1 MSGHSKWS
9 TIKHQKGVTDAR
21 RGQLFTKL
29 AREITVAAR
38 EGGGDNPDMNVR
50 LRMAVQ
56 KARESNM
63 PLDNVE
69 RATKRGAGGG
79 EGGSDA
85 LEEALY
91 EGYGPGGVAIL
102 LQALTDNRKRTVS
115 DVRASF
121 ARAGGSLGEAGCV
134 SWIFESRGV
143 VTAEVDPDEGEEIAL
158 VAIDAGAED
167 FKLEGSYLEVYAIPE
182 NLENL
187 RNALEQQGVKVT
199 SAELSMVPS
208 NTVLLDAKV
217 AVQALRLL
225 DHLEEMDDIQ
235 KVYTN
240 ADFPDEA
247 LEQYKG

>member
-38 EGGGDNPDMNVR
+38 QGGDNPDANVR
-50 LRMAVQ
+50 LRLAVQ

-63 PLDNVE
+63 PLDNVD
-69 RATKRGAGGG
+69 RAVKRGVGGG
-79 EGGSDA
+79 EGGGD

-91 EGYGPGGVAIL
+91 EGYGPGGVAIM

-121 ARAGGSLGEAGCV
+121 TRAGGSLGEAGCV
-134 SWIFESRGV
+134 SWNFEPRGV
-143 VTAEVDPDEGEEIAL
+143 VTAEVDPDMGEEIAL
-158 VAIDAGAED
+158 AAIDLGAED
-167 FKLEGSYLEVYAIPE
+167 FKLDGSFLEVYTAYE
-182 NLENL
+182 NLEAL
-187 RNALEQQGVKVT
+187 RSALEHQGVNVT
-199 SAELSMVPS
+199 SAELSMVPR
-208 NTVLLDAKV
+208 NTVMLDARV
-217 AVQALRLL
+217 ADQTLRLL
-225 DHLEEMDDIQ
+225 DHLEELDDVQ

-247 LEQYKG
+247 LEMYKG

>member
-38 EGGGDNPDMNVR
+38 EGGDNPDMNGR

-63 PLDNVE
+63 PLDNVD
-69 RATKRGAGGG
+69 RAIKRGVGGG
-79 EGGSDA
+79 EGGDSLD
-85 LEEALY
+85 EAIY

-102 LQALTDNRKRTVS
+102 LHALTDNRQRTVS

-121 ARAGGSLGEAGCV
+121 SRAGGSLGEAGCV
-134 SWIFESRGV
+134 SWMFESRGV
-143 VTAEVDPDEGEEIAL
+143 VTAEVDPSEGDEIAL
-158 VAIDAGAED
+158 MAIDAGAED
-167 FKLEGSYLEVYAIPE
+167 FKLEDSYLELYASPE
-182 NLENL
+182 NLESL
-187 RNALEQQGVKVT
+187 RSSLEQQGVKVN

-208 NTVLLDAKV
+208 NTVPLDAKV
-217 AVQALRLL
+217 AGQALRLL
-225 DHLEEMDDIQ
+225 DHLEELDDIQ